1 MAFDWHAHNSHGD
14 SRTINARYQREFD
27 AGCDLKRMTFTFVR
41 ETENGEETS
50 YTLPVKMEVCPT
62 CKGRG
67 THTNPAIDA
76 GGYCDDGDDCDEYG
90 ENRYFSGFYDMVCQT
105 CHGRNVV
112 AVIDRHMADMDTL
125 NVWYKKCED
134 DEEFEAIS
142 RAERRMG
149 A

>member
-1 MAFDWHAHNSHGD
+1 MVFDWHAHNSHGD

-27 AGCDLKRMTFTFVR
+27 ADCDLRNMSFTFVR
-41 ETENGEETS
+41 ETENGEET
-50 YTLPVKMEVCPT
+50 YTLPLTMEVCPT
-62 CKGRG
+62 CNGRG
-67 THTNPAIDA
+67 THGNPAIDA
-76 GGYCDDGDDCDEYG
+76 GGYSDDGDDCDEYG

-125 NVWYKKCED
+125 KVWDKKCED
-134 DEEFEAIS
+134 DEEYEAMC